1 MGVVSTSPAPS
12 AATPS
17 SNGMSLNSQGGPRPN
32 PGKPLPNAR
41 SRWKKITGT
50 AMFINKLG
58 KIECRIAAKSY
69 AAVAKNLAAT
79 AAVSKNQ
86 SKFIPSS
93 THVKNH
99 LLLNRPHQQ
108 YSLYLSVQ
116 KHDYYT
122 TNDDNLLYIY
132 YNRFAFFI

>member
-1 MGVVSTSPAPS
+1 MAGKVGVVSTSPAPS

-58 KIECRIAAKSY
+58 KIECRFAAKNH
-69 AAVAKNLAAT
+69 AVAAKDLAA
-79 AAVSKNQ
+79 AAVSKISQNSSYLQ
-86 SKFIPSS
+86 RTSKI
-93 THVKNH
+93 TC
-99 LLLNRPHQQ
+99 
-108 YSLYLSVQ
+108 Y
-116 KHDYYT
+116 
-122 TNDDNLLYIY
+122 
-132 YNRFAFFI
+132 